1 MIKSVKLDFD
11 LIFFLDNDFEV
22 DTTRAGS
29 FEHGKGLP
37 ETYVKENTIIHQ
49 IWWTSGQADFTS
61 IGNQL
66 DIDVIT
72 ISAIKQ
78 NPGHT
83 NPWHIDS
90 FYKIKKTYPDD
101 TRQPVRA
108 NIFLEDWKI
117 GHFLQVE
124 DKVVTHWKAGE
135 GFIWDE
141 SVYHLSSNA
150 GLEPK
155 FTLQVSG
162 FLNED

>member
-11 LIFFLDNDFEV
+11 LTFFLDNDFTV
-22 DTTRAGS
+22 DVTQAGS
-29 FEHGKGLP
+29 FEHGEGLP
-37 ETYVKENTIIHQ
+37 LTYNQENTIIHQ
-49 IWWTSGQADFTS
+49 IWWTSDQVDFTN
-61 IGNQL
+61 IGKQL
-66 DIDVIT
+66 GIDVIT
-72 ISAIKQ
+72 MSAIKQ

-83 NPWHIDS
+83 NPWHIDR
-90 FYKIKKTYPDD
+90 FYKIKQTYPND
-101 TRQPVRA
+101 TRQTVRA